1 MTRPPALLAL
11 KPDLTK
17 AAERG
22 EALCA
27 GEIIQHP

>member
-1 MTRPPALLAL
+1 MTRPALLAF
-11 KPDLTK
+11 KPDR
-17 AAERG
+17 AEAGERG